1 MIADIFLYVFISS
14 FDTNYMFVSF
24 DAVSK
29 MFKSKKTMQEHK
41 RKQSQMS
48 RPTSAFQATARPSF
62 PTHMQTA
69 GQAIDNTNPPSSAF
83 QAMARPSFPTHMQ
96 TAGQAIDNT
105 NPPSS
110 AFQATVR
117 PSFPT

>member
-1 MIADIFLYVFISS
+1 MGHIYQYDASEHYNCLKFTFYM

-83 QAMARPSFPTHMQ
+83 QAMT
-96 TAGQAIDNT
+96 
-105 NPPSS
+105 
-110 AFQATVR
+110 
-117 PSFPT
+117 